1 MKIAVPSD
9 DSINIARH
17 FGRASGFKIF
27 EIENNSIKESGYRKN
42 TFTGHS
48 KGLHVEHHN
57 HGEHEHHHSH
67 QGILEGLVDC
77 EVVIAG
83 GMGRR
88 AYNDLAKA
96 GKQVFVTQVKN
107 AEEAVKSYLS
117 KELEHN
123 DEICCEH

>member
-9 DSINIARH
+9 DSINLARH
-17 FGRASGFKIF
+17 FGRAVGFKIF
-27 EIENNSIKESGYRKN
+27 EIENNAIKSSEYRKN

-48 KGLHVEHHN
+48 KGLHVEHH
-57 HGEHEHHHSH
+57 HGEHGHNHSH
-67 QGILEGLVDC
+67 KGILDGLFDC

-88 AYNDLAKA
+88 AYNDLVNA
-96 GKQVFVTQVKN
+96 GKQVFVTQAKN
-107 AEEAVKSYLS
+107 AEDAIKSFLS
-117 KELEHN
+117 DELKHD

>member
-9 DSINIARH
+9 DSINLARH
-17 FGRASGFKIF
+17 FGRSIGFLIF
-27 EIENNSIKESGYRKN
+27 EIENNAIKASEYRRN

-48 KGLHVEHHN
+48 KGLHVENHN
-57 HGEHEHHHSH
+57 HGEHGHHHSH
-67 QGILEGLVDC
+67 KGILDGLVDC

-88 AYNDLAKA
+88 AYNDLTDA
-96 GKQVFVTQVKN
+96 GKQVFVTQTMN
-107 AEEAVKSYLS
+107 AEEAVKTFLS
-117 KELEHN
+117 NDLQHN